1 MEKLIGLKQEEI
13 DGKSNI
19 YATTWVFLAL
29 VILLSGLEAATF
41 YLFNYKVEKLFSRFC
56 TSIYLFYEI
65 FQFHPWNKLIFGDP
79 NNVLGLENEKNGQV
93 REEENKEMEG
103 SKGMNRCCCCS
114 VETGTAIL
122 R

>member
-1 MEKLIGLKQEEI
+1 MGISSLSYPSEWIRGSHILPLQLQGREAFFQ
-13 DGKSNI
+13 GF
-19 YATTWVFLAL
+19 VF
-29 VILLSGLEAATF
+29 
-41 YLFNYKVEKLFSRFC
+41 
-56 TSIYLFYEI
+56 SIHLFYEI

-93 REEENKEMEG
+93 REEETKGIEG
-103 SKGMNRCCCCS
+103 SKGKNRCCCCS

>member
-41 YLFNYKVEKLFSRFC
+41 YLFNYKVEKLFFKVLYFQY
-56 TSIYLFYEI
+56 IYEI

-93 REEENKEMEG
+93 REEETKGMEG
-103 SKGMNRCCCCS
+103 TKGMNRCCCCS